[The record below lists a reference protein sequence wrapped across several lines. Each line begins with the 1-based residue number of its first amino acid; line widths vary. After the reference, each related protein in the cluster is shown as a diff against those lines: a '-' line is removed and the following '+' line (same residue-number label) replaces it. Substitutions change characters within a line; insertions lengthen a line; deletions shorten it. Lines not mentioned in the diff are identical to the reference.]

1 MALVGVGDNVILQRG
16 NWKCADKRSVDVQ
29 INKH

>member
-1 MALVGVGDNVILQRG
+1 MVPVGVGDNVILQRG
-16 NWKCADKRSVDVQ
+16 NWKYVECTYRDVQ